1 MVSDAGE
8 VTLLPERVRRKGVQF
23 EKGAH
28 TPATNVDTPAGS
40 DDRYLLRENGLAVF
54 CRRRW
59 DL

>member
-40 DDRYLLRENGLAVF
+40 DDRYLLRENGL
-54 CRRRW
+54 
-59 DL
+59 